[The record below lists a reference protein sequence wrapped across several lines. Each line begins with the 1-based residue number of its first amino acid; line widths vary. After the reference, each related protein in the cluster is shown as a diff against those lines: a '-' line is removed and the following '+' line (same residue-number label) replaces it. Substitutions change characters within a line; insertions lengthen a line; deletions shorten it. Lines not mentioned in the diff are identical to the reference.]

1 MTQLMLPPKHGTGW
15 KTMYDELVKRLRY
28 CSEEHSGCG
37 VCELSDNC
45 VLRARLLLQAADA
58 IEELILTAESYKRSM
73 EAWADVAANAQSNWI
88 PVTERLPKESDG
100 MVFVL
105 LPDEFPYNSKQPFV
119 NCEQDR
125 RIEMAHYSEHSGTW
139 YFGDCGA
146 VGGKDPIAWI
156 PRDTLPEPPKEE

>member
-1 MTQLMLPPKHGTGW
+1 ML
-15 KTMYDELVKRLRY
+15 DELVKRLRY

-45 VLRARLLLQAADA
+45 VLRAGLLLQAADA
-58 IEELILTAESYKRSM
+58 IEDLEFACNRYEKDYKDLCAYLPR
-73 EAWADVAANAQSNWI
+73 WI
-88 PVTERLPKESDG
+88 PVTERLPKDADG

-105 LPDEFPYNSKQPFV
+105 MPDVFPYNSKQPFA

-125 RIEMAHYSEHSGTW
+125 RIEMAHYSEHSETW